1 MNSTP
6 EDINTINKEERS
18 QLRQQKKEILS
29 KKISP
34 AKKQAQ
40 WNEVCF
46 PVYSTDDS
54 YLAGSIF

>member
-1 MNSTP
+1 MTP

-18 QLRQQKKEILS
+18 QLREQKKEILS

-40 WNEVCF
+40 WNALLF
-46 PVYSTDDS
+46 PDYERSVIPY
-54 YLAGSIF
+54 

>member
-1 MNSTP
+1 MTP

-40 WNEVCF
+40 WNALLF
-46 PVYSTDDS
+46 PVYERSVIP
-54 YLAGSIF
+54 Y

>member
-1 MNSTP
+1 MTP

-40 WNEVCF
+40 WNAVCF
-46 PVYSTDDS
+46 PVYERSLIP
-54 YLAGSIF
+54 Y

>member
-1 MNSTP
+1 MTP

-40 WNEVCF
+40 WNALLF
-46 PVYSTDDS
+46 PVYERSAIP
-54 YLAGSIF
+54 Y

>member
-1 MNSTP
+1 MTP

-40 WNEVCF
+40 WDALLF
-46 PVYSTDDS
+46 PVYERSVIP
-54 YLAGSIF
+54 Y

>member
-1 MNSTP
+1 MDVDT
-6 EDINTINKEERS
+6 INTINKEERS

-40 WNEVCF
+40 WNALLF
-46 PVYSTDDS
+46 PVYERSVIP
-54 YLAGSIF
+54 Y

>member
-1 MNSTP
+1 MATHNTSP

-40 WNEVCF
+40 WNALLF
-46 PVYSTDDS
+46 PLYERSVIPY
-54 YLAGSIF
+54 